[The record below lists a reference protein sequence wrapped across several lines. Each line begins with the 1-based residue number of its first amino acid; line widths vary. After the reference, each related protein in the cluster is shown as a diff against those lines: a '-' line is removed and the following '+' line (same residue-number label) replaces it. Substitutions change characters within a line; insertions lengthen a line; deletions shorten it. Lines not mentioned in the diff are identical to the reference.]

1 MMRGNKNIS
10 VLTTYADVDAI
21 VSKASS
27 EATTNSLE
35 KSLQNVYSN
44 AGASQQLF
52 APTGSQAL
60 PTSITNDMA
69 LMMIL
74 ANKYSHFL
82 SYIINS
88 LFANSNINFKY
99 TILPISWYNVT
110 QYITDTFKLAQ
121 SGYSI
126 LLPAIAADLSQKDLI
141 NLKELEND
149 ALKLTEI
156 LKPLSSAY
164 TQGTGEV
171 GRPKLPVDEKSPKTI
186 QNEESIDN
194 Q

>member
-1 MMRGNKNIS
+1 
-10 VLTTYADVDAI
+10 
-21 VSKASS
+21 
-27 EATTNSLE
+27 
-35 KSLQNVYSN
+35 
-44 AGASQQLF
+44 
-52 APTGSQAL
+52 
-60 PTSITNDMA
+60 
-69 LMMIL
+69 MMIL

-99 TILPISWYNVT
+99 TVLPISWYNVT
-110 QYITDTFKLAQ
+110 QYITDTLKLAQ

-141 NLKELEND
+141 NIKELENE

-156 LKPLSSAY
+156 LKPLSSSY
-164 TQGTGEV
+164 TQSGEV
-171 GRPKLPVDEKSPKTI
+171 GRPKLPLDEKSPKTI